1 MAIQPIISKLIS
13 ICMHIIEITHIQI
26 LMPVALI
33 MLIEIELL
41 SDTIVKKNSII

>member
-1 MAIQPIISKLIS
+1 MAIQPIISKLIP
-13 ICMHIIEITHIQI
+13 ICMHIIGITHIQI

-41 SDTIVKKNSII
+41 